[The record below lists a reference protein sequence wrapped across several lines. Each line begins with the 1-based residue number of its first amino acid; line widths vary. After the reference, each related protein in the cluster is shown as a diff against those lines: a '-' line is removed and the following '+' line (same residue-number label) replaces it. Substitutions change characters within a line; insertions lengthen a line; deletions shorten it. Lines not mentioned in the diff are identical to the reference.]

1 MKRTTSRN
9 RAFIFGRVS
18 ELNKYSPALNPD
30 PKETVLTVEIPC
42 SENDDKWNM
51 SDDELG
57 ELCASE
63 LQRFG
68 ILKTPATGTKVL
80 CSTKTRNVYPVYDI
94 GWRGRFNAIYQRL
107 NAPGNLYMIGR
118 GALFLHCNI
127 DHCILMALKLARHL
141 SEGNAKGEWNRMAQT
156 FFDYR
161 VRE

>member
-1 MKRTTSRN
+1 M
-9 RAFIFGRVS
+9 S
-18 ELNKYSPALNPD
+18 ELNKYSPTLNPN
-30 PKETVLTVEIPC
+30 PEETVLTVEIPC

-51 SDDELG
+51 PDDELG
-57 ELCASE
+57 ALCASE

-80 CSTKTRNVYPVYDI
+80 CSTKIRNVYPVYDI
-94 GWRGRFNAIYQRL
+94 GWRERFNTIYQRL

-141 SEGNAKGEWNRMAQT
+141 SEGGAKGEWDRTAQN